1 MPKGR
6 KKIFDCMLTN
16 NADQSVHEQK
26 KIMDRMENHG
36 TKLRECKALRAGLES
51 CPPTLNEG
59 EGAETVRHRIL
70 EIRFRKTVQFLPYI

>member
-1 MPKGR
+1 
-6 KKIFDCMLTN
+6 MLTN

-26 KIMDRMENHG
+26 KIMDRMGNHG